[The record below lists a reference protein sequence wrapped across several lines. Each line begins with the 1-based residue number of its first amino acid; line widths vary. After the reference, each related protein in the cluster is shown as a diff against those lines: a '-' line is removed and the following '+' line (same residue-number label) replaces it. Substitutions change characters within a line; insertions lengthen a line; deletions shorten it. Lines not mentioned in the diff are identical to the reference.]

1 MNHPSKDGSPKAKIN
16 KIVMNG
22 DLKDLNPKFNDSFS
36 EVLQETEIVWQGT
49 TGTNL
54 DEGINFIEI
63 KIGNEIIKL
72 F

>member
-1 MNHPSKDGSPKAKIN
+1 
-16 KIVMNG
+16 
-22 DLKDLNPKFNDSFS
+22 
-36 EVLQETEIVWQGT
+36 VLQETEIVWQGT